1 MQKPLVG
8 ILMGSDSDLETMQES
23 VKILEK
29 FDIGYEVVITS
40 AHRSPK
46 KTAQYAAQVEE
57 RGIQVLIAGAG
68 HAAHLAGVLAAHT
81 IVPVIGVPIDS
92 SSLKGLDSLLSTA
105 QMPGGIPVATM
116 ALGKSGAKNAGLLAV
131 EILALRDE
139 GLRPK
144 LKQYR
149 EQMERE
155 IEEKDRQIG
164 KKGR

>member
-139 GLRPK
+139 DLRPK